1 MTSAYTRDKNSQQVN
16 TTASITPP
24 NPPSG
29 TQPAQTNPDEPGS
42 SGEPATTHDSKVAQT
57 ATRWSHDPYAVPR
70 DGRFDARNATDGT
83 NSSAFTYVQDASAT
97 QEVIAYQGRYHDE
110 IGYLADG
117 SYGWRSGKVP
127 EQMQTIYSR
136 YTPIVCDTDK
146 HATQCTNDVTGTR
159 VDERIGRTEVNA
171 KILVDNGGTVPSAQ
185 NNNGILVMAVS
196 GNDRGGKGS
205 DSSDGRYDAQRTQ
218 VFPGAVR
225 GLVLGEVAGVEAQ
238 LSVGGDPGT
247 HTQRLHR
254 TPTDQR
260 RDLVRGELCG
270 KDKVVE
276 EATLPSGHAG
286 PPPRLDTSDGSIPGV
301 VKHAQEISKTD
312 NAHNDGTATP
322 VTGVLSGTTDGSHVH
337 QGRINDTIDGD
348 GGKRAHPGKPCGAD
362 GEASGRHTEV
372 AGHDSP
378 IRSEQGSTRNHD
390 GVGSG
395 NGAPVTLRGQTLN
408 TKSPPQV
415 QQNTKRKREKGPSP
429 WAPLLGNR
437 RTKTH
442 VPRTPEERAAKLHS
456 QKIPTMS
463 LFPVPDRNVEG
474 IIKVLKDDPELPEL
488 LKLWRYNVDASAT
501 GPYAKVPTMTLLE
514 HQTSKDMTME
524 EIKILESNKQLTST
538 TWDEVKAV
546 GVMFKHHELKVNEE
560 TQEIIPRNRV
570 VTNPEHINK
579 HVEYKEDTEN
589 MDLQTLR
596 ENIAQMQPGDWC
608 CVGDLQI
615 GFNQMEL
622 TKEVGAYHCIR
633 AVDGTYWRQ
642 LVSTMGFG
650 PNSAIMDKL
659 TKMLARLGLPEN
671 VRMTTHVD
679 GVRFLANNDPDAVQ
693 LAMTN
698 FKENLRRCG
707 GTMKDE
713 PTLNKPHQKGV
724 WCGVLNNY
732 ILATTC
738 LPPKGEKKLAKVIQ
752 ILKQPKMTVADAFEA
767 YGYLYFASA
776 VLQAPLCEYYFPLKW
791 YRRIASEFTSGRKNM
806 EDLVRMWDSIRVG
819 VNTWTQFLTANT
831 PTAHN
836 LPGIRPATLYTDA
849 SLKGWGAVLFI
860 DGMVYVCGGGWTVN
874 EARLHIN
881 VLEAEALLRGV
892 TRFKEHLHGARIL
905 LKIDNTSVI
914 GAMVRGYSTS
924 FEFNA
929 KIGAALHSLRGIDG
943 SYIIEYVQSAMN
955 LSDGESRRHEIGE
968 RTSGLGAR
976 PRNSKPEVASAGARG
991 HSRVRGHAGHHH
1003 AKSRKK

>member
-1 MTSAYTRDKNSQQVN
+1 M
-16 TTASITPP
+16 
-24 NPPSG
+24 
-29 TQPAQTNPDEPGS
+29 
-42 SGEPATTHDSKVAQT
+42 
-57 ATRWSHDPYAVPR
+57 
-70 DGRFDARNATDGT
+70 
-83 NSSAFTYVQDASAT
+83 
-97 QEVIAYQGRYHDE
+97 
-110 IGYLADG
+110 
-117 SYGWRSGKVP
+117 
-127 EQMQTIYSR
+127 
-136 YTPIVCDTDK
+136 
-146 HATQCTNDVTGTR
+146 
-159 VDERIGRTEVNA
+159 
-171 KILVDNGGTVPSAQ
+171 
-185 NNNGILVMAVS
+185 
-196 GNDRGGKGS
+196 
-205 DSSDGRYDAQRTQ
+205 
-218 VFPGAVR
+218 
-225 GLVLGEVAGVEAQ
+225 
-238 LSVGGDPGT
+238 
-247 HTQRLHR
+247 
-254 TPTDQR
+254 
-260 RDLVRGELCG
+260 
-270 KDKVVE
+270 
-276 EATLPSGHAG
+276 
-286 PPPRLDTSDGSIPGV
+286 
-301 VKHAQEISKTD
+301 
-312 NAHNDGTATP
+312 
-322 VTGVLSGTTDGSHVH
+322 
-337 QGRINDTIDGD
+337 
-348 GGKRAHPGKPCGAD
+348 
-362 GEASGRHTEV
+362 
-372 AGHDSP
+372 
-378 IRSEQGSTRNHD
+378 
-390 GVGSG
+390 
-395 NGAPVTLRGQTLN
+395 
-408 TKSPPQV
+408 
-415 QQNTKRKREKGPSP
+415 KRKREKGPSP

-442 VPRTPEERAAKLHS
+442 VPRTPEERAANFHS

-463 LFPVPDRNVEG
+463 LFPVPERNVEG
-474 IIKVLKDDPELPEL
+474 IIEVLKNDPELPEL

-514 HQTSKDMTME
+514 HKTSTDMTME
-524 EIKILESNKQLTST
+524 EIGILASNKQLTST

-570 VTNPEHINK
+570 VTDPDHINK
-579 HVEYKEDTEN
+579 HVDYKQDTDN
-589 MDLQTLR
+589 MELQTLR
-596 ENIAQMQPGDWC
+596 EHIAQMRPGDWC
-608 CVGDLQI
+608 CVGDLKI

-713 PTLNKPHQKGV
+713 PTLNNPHQKGV
-724 WCGVLNNY
+724 WCGVLNDY
-732 ILATTC
+732 ILAKTC
-738 LPPKGEKKLAKVIQ
+738 LPPKGEKKLATVIK

-776 VLQAPLCEYYFPLKW
+776 VLRAPLCEYYFPLKW

-806 EDLVRMWDSIRVG
+806 EDLVKMWDSIRVG
-819 VNTWTQFLTANT
+819 VDTWTQFLTANT

-943 SYIIEYVQSAMN
+943 SYIIEYVQSSMN
-955 LSDGESRRHEIGE
+955 LSDGESRRYEIGE
-968 RTSGLGAR
+968 RTSGLGAW
-976 PRNSKPEVASAGARG
+976 PRTSKPEVASAGARG

-1003 AKSRKK
+1003 AKSRKSKGL